1 MMFATSRGTIIV
13 DCGSKVQNSSITNS
27 TIDMNNVP
35 ITGHPEPTEPH
46 HVANK
51 SYVDRVSPEFLV
63 NIVSTTYTQAVSIMS
78 GSLMIFVKN
87 VVEGGPSATFMA
99 SKSESYMEGS
109 IARLTSSSGNVSL
122 EKLRIKWEPESPI
135 KIRKTGENFDG
146 IYKIKII
153 GI

>member
-1 MMFATSRGTIIV
+1 
-13 DCGSKVQNSSITNS
+13 
-27 TIDMNNVP
+27 
-35 ITGHPEPTEPH
+35 
-46 HVANK
+46 
-51 SYVDRVSPEFLV
+51 
-63 NIVSTTYTQAVSIMS
+63 
-78 GSLMIFVKN
+78 MIFVKN

-146 IYKIKII
+146 LYKIKII